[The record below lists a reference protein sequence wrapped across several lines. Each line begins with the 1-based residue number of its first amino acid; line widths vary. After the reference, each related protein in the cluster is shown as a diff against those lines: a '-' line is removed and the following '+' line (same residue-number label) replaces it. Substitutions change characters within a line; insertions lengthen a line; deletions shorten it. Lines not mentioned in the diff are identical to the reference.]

1 MNERGTA
8 PGGALPLGSVFTRL
22 GDAVETRRSVVP
34 TGQSALP
41 GRPGEGAPPSAAAE
55 ALLVRGTAPIPRA
68 PAGEGFSDSMI
79 TSDLR
84 RVFDTASAPWRMIC
98 SLEIHRNGGPPVGG
112 TGFFV
117 GPRSI
122 LTAGH
127 CVHDAAVL
135 GGWAA
140 QIIVRPGRNGGDEP
154 FGQLA
159 ATGVFTTDPWRDAR
173 DRNFD
178 YGLIQLGPE
187 AEAIT
192 LKTGLFGTA
201 ALDDAALADQRV
213 NISGYP
219 THKPGTVPPG
229 SEQWFHAKQVLATSP
244 LRLFYDVNTLE
255 GQSGAP
261 VWLQTA
267 DGPLVIGI
275 HAANV
280 DASLPG
286 MTANSGPRI
295 TQAVLDAIH
304 GWIAAS

>member
-1 MNERGTA
+1 MKEEGTRPA
-8 PGGALPLGSVFTRL
+8 EALPLGSVFLAL
-22 GDAVETRRSVVP
+22 GGAVEARRAVVP
-34 TGQSALP
+34 TGLSALP
-41 GRPGEGAPPSAAAE
+41 GCPGEDATPSAAAE
-55 ALLVRGTAPIPRA
+55 ALLVRGTAPLPPIS
-68 PAGEGFSDSMI
+68 AGVGFSDSMI

-84 RVFDTASAPWRMIC
+84 RVFDTTSAPWRRIC
-98 SLEIHRNGGPPVGG
+98 SLEIHGSGGNVIGG

-117 GPRSI
+117 GPRSV

-127 CVHDAAVL
+127 CVHDAVAL
-135 GGWAA
+135 GGWTT
-140 QIIVRPGRNGGDEP
+140 QIIVRPGRNGVNEP
-154 FGQLA
+154 LGQLA
-159 ATGVFTTDPWRDAR
+159 ATGVFTTDRWRDAR
-173 DRNFD
+173 DRDFD

-192 LKTGLFGTA
+192 LKTGLFATA
-201 ALDDAALADQRV
+201 ALDDATLANQRV

-219 THKPGTVPPG
+219 TNKPGTVPAG
-229 SEQWFHAKQVLATSP
+229 SEQWFHARQVLATTA

-261 VWLQTA
+261 VWLQMP

-286 MTANSGPRI
+286 LTANSGPRI